1 MKFVPETLKLFA
13 KFKSV
18 QQGERT
24 GKCSLFCASVRNR
37 GVSIC
42 KLC

>member
-1 MKFVPETLKLFA
+1 MKFLKEKLKLFA

-24 GKCSLFCASVRNR
+24 GKWSQCCVGGRNK
-37 GVSIC
+37 GAIIYNF
-42 KLC
+42 